1 MRLLEVLTGLL
12 YPPKCPFCGRVLA
25 GGREGI
31 CPRCVSSLPRTAAG
45 DVKTVSGCR
54 RCLAP
59 LWYRDGAVEA
69 VHRYKFLGGQEHAA
83 LLGSLMAECLAER
96 WEEPLDAVT
105 WAPLHVRRLR
115 ERGYDQAGL
124 LALEVGTRLGL
135 RVVPLL
141 EKVRDAPPQSG
152 LEEERDRRANVRGA
166 YRVREGAVCA
176 GLRLVLVDDV
186 ITTGATLSECAGALM
201 EAGAASVVGLG
212 LAWAR
217 K

>member
-1 MRLLEVLTGLL
+1 MQLLEVLTELL
-12 YPPKCPFCGRVLA
+12 YPPKCPFCGRVLED
-25 GGREGI
+25 GWVGI
-31 CPRCVSSLPRTAAG
+31 CPRCAASLPRTAAE
-45 DVKTVSGCR
+45 DVKTVPGCQG
-54 RCLAP
+54 CLAP

-69 VHRYKFLGGQEHAA
+69 VHRYKFRGGQDHAP
-83 LLGSLMAECLAER
+83 LLGAMMAQCLAER

-105 WAPLHVRRLR
+105 WAPLSYPRLR

-124 LALEVGTRLGL
+124 LAYEVGMRLGL

-141 EKVRDAPPQSG
+141 EKVRNAPPQSG
-152 LEEERDRRANVRGA
+152 LEDERERRANVRGA
-166 YRVREGAVCA
+166 YRVREGAHCA

-186 ITTGATLSECAGALM
+186 ITTGATLSECAGALR
-201 EAGAASVVGLG
+201 EAGAASVVALG